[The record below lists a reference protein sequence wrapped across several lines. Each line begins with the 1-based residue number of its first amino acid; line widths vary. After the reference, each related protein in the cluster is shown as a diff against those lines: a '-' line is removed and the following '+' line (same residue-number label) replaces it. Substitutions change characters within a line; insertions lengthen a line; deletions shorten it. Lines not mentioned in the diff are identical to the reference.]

1 MIMIMMIVMIYIGYE
16 RRHIMVAI
24 SITLLTICMFW
35 FIMNYMFH
43 IFDTLLSE
51 RTYDWVTFNSFKRVY
66 QKYENKYNRYSRK
79 NYGYY
84 LDSKT
89 IKFSDNYII
98 FYPLSYL
105 KYRVWLLKEIYPIS
119 NRIKGLWNEGD
130 EK

>member
-1 MIMIMMIVMIYIGYE
+1 MMIMIMMIGMIYRGYE

-79 NYGYY
+79 NYSYY

-89 IKFSDNYII
+89 IKFSDN
-98 FYPLSYL
+98 
-105 KYRVWLLKEIYPIS
+105 
-119 NRIKGLWNEGD
+119 
-130 EK
+130 